1 LRYEVCNQVKMSKN
15 NSVTTLTIICIVLS
29 VTHWICGALSRP
41 LCSNCKWMIPN
52 KSGSLC
58 GIYKTK
64 YDLLGAKVIVH
75 EYAEHCRKNE
85 WLCGNDGYLYE
96 PSQPIVEHKLNLE
109 HEKDLEHEE
118 DLEEDDDTL
127 RQELEE
133 LFNAYDS
140 FYEAIAR

>member
-1 LRYEVCNQVKMSKN
+1 MSKN
-15 NSVTTLTIICIVLS
+15 NSFSTIAIICIVAA
-29 VTHWICGALSRP
+29 HWICGALSRP

-96 PSQPIVEHKLNLE
+96 PLRPIVEHKLNLE
-109 HEKDLEHEE
+109 HEEDLDHEE

>member
-1 LRYEVCNQVKMSKN
+1 MSKN
-15 NSVTTLTIICIVLS
+15 NSINNIAIVCIILS
-29 VTHWICGALSRP
+29 AAYWIRGALSKP

-75 EYAEHCRKNE
+75 EYAEHCRNNE
-85 WLCGNDGYLYE
+85 FLCGKDGHLFE
-96 PSQPIVEHKLNLE
+96 SVRPIV
-109 HEKDLEHEE
+109 D
-118 DLEEDDDTL
+118 DDEEDDYKMS
-127 RQELEE
+127 RELEE
-133 LFNAYDS
+133 LFETSLNAENIDSEANRWAS